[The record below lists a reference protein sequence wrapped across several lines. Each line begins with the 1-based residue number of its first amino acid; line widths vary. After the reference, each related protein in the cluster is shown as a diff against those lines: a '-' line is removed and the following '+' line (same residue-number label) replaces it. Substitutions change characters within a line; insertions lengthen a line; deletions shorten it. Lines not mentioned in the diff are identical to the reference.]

1 MRGRSALASGRWLR
15 QASSVHSRIFLVVPL
30 AACSFAACT
39 PRNPQASEVSAP
51 LAEAGESQKKDPIVI
66 LEELETLIAQ
76 GRDSEE
82 DRVYAYNRVKELPD
96 DRSASYAYAR
106 AALAGRVAEL
116 RGVEA
121 GGLVTEAESFARKA
135 LERDPAFRDGAAQRM
150 LGTLYVMAPP
160 RLVEHGD
167 SEEGLTILED
177 LAQERPE
184 DPINHLR
191 VAEAYV
197 HLGDPEPAMP
207 HLCRVVPARDTL
219 RPDEQDLLAALLD
232 ETGPLECGAQ

>member
-1 MRGRSALASGRWLR
+1 MQACPVQSRRLTVVSLLACFVAGG
-15 QASSVHSRIFLVVPL
+15 
-30 AACSFAACT
+30 ACT
-39 PRNPQASEVSAP
+39 PRNPQAHEVSAP
-51 LAEAGESQKKDPIVI
+51 LAEAGEATAKDPIVI
-66 LEELETLIAQ
+66 LEELETLIARGQ
-76 GRDSEE
+76 DTEE
-82 DRVYAYNRVKELPD
+82 DRVYAYNRVKEMPD
-96 DRSASYAYAR
+96 DATASYAFAR

-121 GGLVTEAESFARKA
+121 GGLVTEAETYARKA
-135 LERDPAFRDGAAQRM
+135 LERDPEFREGAAQRM

-177 LAQERPE
+177 LAEARPE

-197 HLGDPEPAMP
+197 HLGDPQPAVP
-207 HLCRVVPARDTL
+207 HLCRVVQDRETL
-219 RPDEQDLLAALLD
+219 RPDEKELFDSLVEEA
-232 ETGPLECGAQ
+232 GPLECGAS